1 MRLACVLEEMTLS
14 MAHETAISRKSIQY
28 TYFGSSMSFACKGE
42 VLEDDVSID

>member
-1 MRLACVLEEMTLS
+1 MRLACVLGEMTLS

-28 TYFGSSMSFACKGE
+28 TYFGSMSFACKGE